1 MWHRKFKKKISTSIS
16 FYGCSSDN
24 DIADKFVDHLCKTF
38 YESYHDSDAVENF
51 HHSQLAHQNN
61 VLKPD
66 ITVELID
73 RSIHKLHKGKASGPD
88 ELSAEHLLNAH
99 PSLVV
104 HLKLLFSMTF
114 CHEYVPAGF
123 GYGTVIPL
131 IKDKMGNFNDVNNYR
146 PITLIPV
153 ISKVFECILLEIC

>member
-16 FYGCSSDN
+16 FSGCSSDN
-24 DIADKFVDHLCKTF
+24 DIADKFADHLGLCKTF
-38 YESYHDSDAVENF
+38 YESYRDSDAVENF

-73 RSIHKLHKGKASGPD
+73 RSIHKLHKGKASEPD

-114 CHEYVPAGF
+114 CHEYVPASF
-123 GYGTVIPL
+123 G
-131 IKDKMGNFNDVNNYR
+131 
-146 PITLIPV
+146 
-153 ISKVFECILLEIC
+153 